1 MMHLAKFLD
10 CISDELGKI
19 MIKTYYLSLI
29 AVNQAAISNQVRSFE
44 PMEHK

>member
-1 MMHLAKFLD
+1 MHLARFLD

-29 AVNQAAISNQVRSFE
+29 AVNQADNVRSFE